1 MAAVTRRQIRWRSAV
16 LVVIGICV
24 AAVILRKAFFPAKPA
39 NVDPDAAVISTVDPP
54 ESKME
59 VDSLPNEAT
68 PASPHA
74 LDELLQA
81 AYKAREAL
89 KDVQDYSA
97 VFDKREQVGRKLVA
111 TKMNLKVRVEPFSVY
126 LKFVEPK
133 AVAGRQVVYV
143 KGSNSNNLLVQE
155 AGYKSILG
163 IQPLLPT
170 GSLAMA
176 DNRHPVTMIG
186 LEKMV
191 DLVITQ
197 WEADRAHADVSTRV
211 EPDAKLPAGEACT
224 IYESIVPTPR
234 DKVQF
239 HITRLWIDQQ
249 THLAV
254 RVEQLGFPR
263 PGETNTP
270 ALEDYTYSKI
280 RTNVGLNDIDFDA
293 KKAFQP

>member
-1 MAAVTRRQIRWRSAV
+1 MATVTGIRIRWVSSV
-16 LVVIGICV
+16 LVVIGIWV
-24 AAVILRKAFFPAKPA
+24 AVAICRNAFILAKPTDGETEFPIA
-39 NVDPDAAVISTVDPP
+39 STV
-54 ESKME
+54 ESPDSTRK
-59 VDSLPNEAT
+59 VDSQGIEAT
-68 PASPHA
+68 PATPHA
-74 LDELLQA
+74 LDDCLQA
-81 AYKAREAL
+81 AYKSREVL

-97 VFDKREQVGRKLVA
+97 VFSKQEQIGRKFVA

-133 AVAGRQVVYV
+133 AVAGRQVVFV

-163 IQPLLPT
+163 IQALQPT

-186 LEKMV
+186 LQKML
-191 DLVITQ
+191 DLIIAQ
-197 WEADRAHADVSTRV
+197 WESDRAHDDISMRT
-211 EPDAKLPAGEACT
+211 EPDAKLPTGETCT
-224 IYESIVPTPR
+224 VYESLVPTPR

-239 HITRLWIDQQ
+239 HITRLWIDQH

-254 RVEQLGFPR
+254 RVEQLGFPQT
-263 PGETNTP
+263 GESSAP
-270 ALEDYTYSKI
+270 ILEDYTYSNV
-280 RTNVGLNDIDFDA
+280 RTNVGLNEVDFDA